1 MGAGPIFLEW
11 SDVIS
16 RGYDWGFPQ
25 VNSFLAHISKYKHR
39 AKNYKDVADSSQCED
54 LDGVKEHED
63 IYFRLSADSWR
74 SKEHIT
80 ALIFSSGRSHEY
92 AEAQTSHS
100 YHHYLSGINARDEW
114 VKLDKHWS

>member
-54 LDGVKEHED
+54 LDGVKNMKISTFVCQPIREEVKSTSPLLVC
-63 IYFRLSADSWR
+63 RLGEAMSMQKLKRAILT
-74 SKEHIT
+74 IT
-80 ALIFSSGRSHEY
+80 IFLALMPGMSE
-92 AEAQTSHS
+92 
-100 YHHYLSGINARDEW
+100 
-114 VKLDKHWS
+114 